1 MALPHYKS
9 QAQNQAK
16 IVMAETFPVVLVPN
30 DAPPKIAR
38 VLNLLQSGK
47 LLTTLLLITGI
58 SGAALLWMMLEPVNQ
73 TNLKGLKLSPVIIPV
88 AIFSLSLI
96 VLTVITFLKKSTESK
111 SISSLHIQP
120 EIFLI
125 PKSATPAPAPS
136 TATNFSRTKPN
147 LVLTKPR
154 NLAED
159 MNTATPPNAIIEW
172 RCEEWSSEPFVEILE
187 DIYIAEVF
195 PDEMIAPD
203 RMIFCFERKETEAL
217 KTAA

>member
-1 MALPHYKS
+1 MALPHYKP
-9 QAQNQAK
+9 QTQNQAQ

-47 LLTTLLLITGI
+47 FLTTLLLITGI

-73 TNLKGLKLSPVIIPV
+73 TNLKGLKLSPVIMLA

-96 VLTVITFLKKSTESK
+96 ALTVIAFLKKSTEAK
-111 SISSLHIQP
+111 SISSLITSP
-120 EIFLI
+120 EIFLV

-147 LVLTKPR
+147 LVLSKPR
-154 NLAED
+154 NLSEEIN
-159 MNTATPPNAIIEW
+159 MATPPNAIIEW
-172 RCEEWSSEPFVEILE
+172 SCEEWSSAPFVEILE
-187 DIYIAEVF
+187 DIYIADVF
-195 PDEMIAPD
+195 PDEMVAPD
-203 RMIFCFERKETEAL
+203 HMIFCFEHREIEAL